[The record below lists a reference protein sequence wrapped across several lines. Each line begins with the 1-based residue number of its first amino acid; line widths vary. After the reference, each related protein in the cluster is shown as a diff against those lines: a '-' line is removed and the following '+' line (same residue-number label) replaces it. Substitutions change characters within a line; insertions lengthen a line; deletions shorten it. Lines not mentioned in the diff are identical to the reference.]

1 MMHIPSVSWSSEVL
15 RLKAEVLARAMEKDP
30 RVADLAPVIRG
41 AADRLAA
48 AAETAHA
55 TRLEERACRA
65 TFDQCEEEAVRN
77 VRIAEALA
85 RATCGADRTR
95 EAYRAAFPKGLS
107 AATHG
112 KRDAWMRRAKNAGE
126 ALAAVAGLETAGKA
140 LIDAVTAAE
149 AARTAWTGAER
160 QAELATQA
168 KNAFKAALVE
178 EFRVQRAAVKARL
191 RKQSEVDALFPD
203 LAAVGSGAQK
213 PGANG
218 NGTGTGADH
227 AAGGKGTVLAA
238 PPEPGSVP
246 A

>member
-1 MMHIPSVSWSSEVL
+1 
-15 RLKAEVLARAMEKDP
+15 VLARAMEKDP

-149 AARTAWTGAER
+149 TARTAWTGAER

-168 KNAFKAALVE
+168 KNALKAALVE

-191 RKQSEVDALFPD
+191 RKQSDVDALFPD

-213 PGANG
+213 PGATGGNG
-218 NGTGTGADH
+218 NGAAD
-227 AAGGKGTVLAA
+227 AAPAQGSVPAA
-238 PPEPGSVP
+238 PPEPGSVT